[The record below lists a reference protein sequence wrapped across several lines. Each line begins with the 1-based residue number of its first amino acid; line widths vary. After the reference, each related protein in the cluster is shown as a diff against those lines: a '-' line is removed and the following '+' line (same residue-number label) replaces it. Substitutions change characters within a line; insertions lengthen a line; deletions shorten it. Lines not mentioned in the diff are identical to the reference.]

1 MSDYITDQRVP
12 LPTSMTLRDYF
23 AAQAMTI
30 GLRNFCYANYEN
42 GIRISEPDAKWC
54 YDVADAMMQARKME

>member
-1 MSDYITDQRVP
+1 
-12 LPTSMTLRDYF
+12 MTLRDYF

-30 GLRNFCYANYEN
+30 GLRNFCYANYED

-54 YDVADAMMQARKME
+54 YDVADAMMKARGRTE